1 MGGGRDAVTLT
12 LTLGGEVVVMDGED
26 MMGIGKDEGV
36 LESLIV
42 SGVDSAEDSKALVRL
57 SEETLGLEE
66 EDEEESERRGG
77 RDGGSEGIL
86 ESREDAGVGGSS
98 SDSDIDGDDSVGSVK
113 EGIKSSLLQD
123 DAETWR

>member
-86 ESREDAGVGGSS
+86 ESREDA
-98 SDSDIDGDDSVGSVK
+98 
-113 EGIKSSLLQD
+113 
-123 DAETWR
+123 